1 MTELRKLP
9 ECYTCDFYAHSPY
22 LVCSEYPLGPEGDRC
37 QTYTPNPVPPEGDP
51 LSVYPSSS
59 FGGRLLR
66 WGVDCGEL
74 IKDASSTLK
83 LFAPSPLS
91 ADRRSPRD
99 TP

>member
-51 LSVYPSSS
+51 LSVYPSS
-59 FGGRLLR
+59 GQ
-66 WGVDCGEL
+66 
-74 IKDASSTLK
+74 
-83 LFAPSPLS
+83 
-91 ADRRSPRD
+91 
-99 TP
+99 